1 MQDFASQSINNS
13 LAVILSGCHCHVCFI
28 TESQV
33 CDCHRGVIARN
44 GSWLL
49 FRAEIFIARGGFLGA
64 R

>member
-1 MQDFASQSINNS
+1 MYA
-13 LAVILSGCHCHVCFI
+13 LI

-49 FRAEIFIARGGFLGA
+49 FRAEIFIARGGCLGA